1 MEWHVP
7 GWRLAAAAVLFV
19 GLGAALPAGAAN
31 LFAPAAPGCPV
42 GTTPRFE
49 GGLQALRAQLN
60 GTMGE
65 PLECARREQ
74 PNGDLLQRT
83 TTGLAYV
90 RQSTGLPSFTD
101 GSTHWALTATGLLSW
116 RGGWHASLDPPAPV
130 PADPATTGLAVVP
143 EPGTYARVEA
153 VRLQAVLDADGRM
166 LLVRRDGGG
175 PASEVLLVAEDC
187 AGISGAVGQNL
198 FVVSPAGAPFAAEG
212 ARVLA
217 FGRGECAVVARQAP
231 LAADLSA
238 SSP

>member
-1 MEWHVP
+1 M
-7 GWRLAAAAVLFV
+7 LLV
-19 GLGAALPAGAAN
+19 GLGVALPVGAAG
-31 LFAPAAPGCPV
+31 LLAPAAPGCPA
-42 GTTPRFE
+42 GTAPRFE

-65 PLECARREQ
+65 PLECARRER

-83 TTGLAYV
+83 STGLAYV
-90 RQSTGLPSFTD
+90 RQTTGLPSFTD

-130 PADPATTGLAVVP
+130 PADPAATGLASVP

-153 VRLQAVLDADGRM
+153 VRLQAVLDGDGRT

-175 PASEVLLVAEDC
+175 GAAEILQVAQGC
-187 AGISGAVGQNL
+187 AAPPSWLGQTL
-198 FVVSPAGAPFAAEG
+198 FVISPAGAPFGADG

-217 FGRGECAVVARQAP
+217 VGGAECAVVGRQAP
-231 LAADLSA
+231 LAADPRA
-238 SSP
+238 AQP